1 MVVLLS
7 HFSILVHRWIN
18 LDKEACTRW
27 TISSKGRG
35 RLDPTKKLAPGV
47 RYDGR
52 VGPVENYRYRVNYP
66 EDGKYTIE
74 PLSVR
79 KLGGR
84 DPVTGRKII
93 QMVGGGSK
101 QKFRWV
107 DWKRLPDDWPRDKDY
122 VERVLEICYDPM
134 RSSKL
139 ALTCHQDKLR
149 WQLALT
155 EMQEGDLITTTG
167 LIPDIPL
174 KPQVGNSYPV
184 GALPIGTQICLLQCF
199 PGSDFPDI
207 WFTKNHAVGQVLR
220 RVGDRVIIEDKKK
233 KQFSVDQKCQCV
245 VGQVSIHPLK
255 ACEIGSPQ
263 RLRWLGIRPR
273 SGLWHRK
280 TGIHG
285 RKVRPPPTLK
295 TLDPPEKSLDQT
307 IVLTCRTEG
316 TQGRM
321 RQRRKP
327 FPIDQW

>member
-1 MVVLLS
+1 M
-7 HFSILVHRWIN
+7 
-18 LDKEACTRW
+18 K
-27 TISSKGRG
+27 
-35 RLDPTKKLAPGV
+35 
-47 RYDGR
+47 
-52 VGPVENYRYRVNYP
+52 
-66 EDGKYTIE
+66 
-74 PLSVR
+74 

-101 QKFRWV
+101 QKYRWV

-155 EMQEGDLITTTG
+155 EMKEGDLITTTG

-207 WFTKNHAVGQVLR
+207 FFWKNQAVGHVLR
-220 RVGDRVIIEDKKK
+220 RVGERVIIEDKKK
-233 KQFSVDQKCQCV
+233 NQFSVDRKCQCV

-263 RLRWLGIRPR
+263 RMRWLGIRPR

-280 TGIHG
+280 TGSHG
-285 RKVRPPPTLK
+285 RKVKPPSALK
-295 TLDPPEKSLDQT
+295 NLDPPEKGLDRT
-307 IVLTCRTEG
+307 IVLTCQTEG

-321 RQRRKP
+321 RQKRKP

>member
-1 MVVLLS
+1 MQ
-7 HFSILVHRWIN
+7 
-18 LDKEACTRW
+18 
-27 TISSKGRG
+27 
-35 RLDPTKKLAPGV
+35 
-47 RYDGR
+47 
-52 VGPVENYRYRVNYP
+52 
-66 EDGKYTIE
+66 
-74 PLSVR
+74 

-134 RSSKL
+134 RTSML
-139 ALTCHQDKLR
+139 ALTCHGDKLR

-155 EMQEGDLITTTG
+155 QMKEGDLITTTG

-174 KPQVGNSYPV
+174 KPVVGNSYPV
-184 GALPIGTQICLLQCF
+184 GALPMGTQICLMQCY
-199 PGSDFPDI
+199 PGSDYPDI
-207 WFTKNHAVGQVLR
+207 YFQTNWSSGQIVR
-220 RVGDRVIIEDKKK
+220 KVGDRVIVEDKKK
-233 KQFSVDQKCQCV
+233 KQFSVHQTCQCV

-263 RLRWLGIRPR
+263 RLRWLGITPR

-280 TGIHG
+280 TGTHG
-285 RKVRPPPTLK
+285 RKIRPLPPVK
-295 TLDPPEKSLDQT
+295 NLDPPEKSLDQT
-307 IVLTCRTEG
+307 VVLTCHTEG
-316 TQGRM
+316 THGRM